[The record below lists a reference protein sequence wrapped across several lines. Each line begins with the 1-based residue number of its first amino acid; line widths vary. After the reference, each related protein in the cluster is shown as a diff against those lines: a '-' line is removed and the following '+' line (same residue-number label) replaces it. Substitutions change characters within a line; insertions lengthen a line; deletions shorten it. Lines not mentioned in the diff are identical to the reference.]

1 MEDEKIGRILYPDT
15 SSPGAYA
22 GPVRGRRVTRDA
34 PIMPDMWI
42 AYGKDRGHARKPGVL
57 LVPNVDSSVREL
69 VLSLRAT
76 LGP

>member
-1 MEDEKIGRILYPDT
+1 
-15 SSPGAYA
+15 
-22 GPVRGRRVTRDA
+22 
-34 PIMPDMWI
+34 MPDMWI